1 MMVKA
6 IKHGAHT
13 SAAHPVTVLVVLHS
27 LHHTLVFQCFFPVL
41 QFSIMFLVTKKF

>member
-13 SAAHPVTVLVVLHS
+13 SAAHPVTVLVVLHY
-27 LHHTLVFQCFFPVL
+27 TLFPMFFVCA
-41 QFSIMFLVTKKF
+41 